1 MATLRDY
8 ISSIKSMFRMTSSDV
23 NLSDRAIASEIRY
36 TKNEL
41 IKRET
46 DLRRL
51 FNSPNLFSE
60 ISCVEM
66 ERVPLSECCDY
77 RSDCYI
83 AKSLK
88 KLPKIAENKR
98 GLLIQGVF
106 SINKREKFSDTNNPT
121 RYANYLQMY
130 PKGNKRFYWVSTE
143 GYLYITDPSIE
154 TVTIIAHFTEDINVQ
169 DFACCADAEDC
180 PINPLDKE
188 FKIPDYLEERMIKM
202 VYDKM
207 NNSYKRSKEDL
218 QEDDVDQT
226 I

>member
-1 MATLRDY
+1 MATIRDY
-8 ISSIKSMFRMTSSDV
+8 ISSIKSMFRLTSSDV
-23 NLSDRAIASEIRY
+23 TLNDRAIEKELKY

-51 FNSPNLFSE
+51 FNSPNLFTE
-60 ISCVEM
+60 ISCVEL

-77 RSDCYI
+77 TSDCYI
-83 AKSLK
+83 AKSK
-88 KLPKIAENKR
+88 AKLPKIAENKR

-106 SINKREKFSDTNNPT
+106 SINKRERFSDTNNPT

-143 GYLYITDPSIE
+143 GYLYITDPNIDIVSI
-154 TVTIIAHFTEDINVQ
+154 VAHFTEDVNTN
-169 DFACCADAEDC
+169 DFACVNEETDC
-180 PINPLDKE
+180 PVNPLDKE
-188 FKIPDYLEERMIKM
+188 FKIPDYLEDRLIKM
-202 VYDKM
+202 TSEKIM
-207 NNSYKRSKEDL
+207 QTYKRSKEDL
-218 QEDDVDQT
+218 QEDDLDQT